1 MSIVLSH
8 EPFVRWHLWQP
19 CYFEV
24 HVWFS
29 CKQERCSF
37 PIRHWVKVSESIL
50 SPMEATTLYNW
61 VPTRYEPAGT
71 SVTV

>member
-1 MSIVLSH
+1 MSIALSH

-24 HVWFS
+24 HTRNP
-29 CKQERCSF
+29 CRIQQCHI
-37 PIRHWVKVSESIL
+37 PTHWVKVSDSIL
-50 SPMEATTLYNW
+50 SPMDSTMVNGW